1 VVGRHD
7 TSHGATAGETPVTD
21 KTPPDEEFD
30 MKSAI
35 IIAAAAVVSA
45 IQTTSPATPP
55 LKAPTPEAAAAERDV
70 VFIRTDGT
78 MRPAD
83 VLAAARTLAAP
94 ELTEF
99 LAASSVTRGAAGVPD
114 ADLDR
119 ILAKERAATGRVPI
133 DPRFD
138 AYITLPIGVT
148 SDDLV
153 ALLTDQPG
161 VVMAAVAPKP
171 VEPPMIAMPGG
182 TPNYQGQQYYENAA
196 NQGGMGAE
204 IAWINGLTG
213 AGVAMCDIEYD
224 FNENHCDLPPIT
236 VLGFTPVSPY
246 GDDHG
251 TAVFGEMIS
260 LNDDQGTKG
269 IAYGATDFFFSPT
282 YNGSVYDIGAA
293 VYRATAAMPAGSV
306 IVLEVQIAG
315 PNYVN
320 NGTQDGLVPMEWWP
334 AYYNSVT
341 NAIANGMIVVQA
353 AGNGSENLD
362 DPIYATGNFGHHPF
376 LPENDS
382 GSIIVGAGAAWPSC
396 WGYSARTRLY
406 FSNYGSRVN
415 LQGYGNCVATL
426 DYGDLNNS
434 ASCDYTAQ
442 FSGTSS
448 ATPIVSG
455 ACMLVQEFAR
465 ETLGRSLTCPEMRE
479 YLATTGTSQTGNTAE
494 HIGPLPDVIGAIN
507 AIVPPPPPCDADFNG
522 DGVVDG
528 GDLGI
533 LFAWFGNGNVPGDL
547 DDDGVVTDAD
557 VGLFLGA
564 WGDCPE

>member
-1 VVGRHD
+1 
-7 TSHGATAGETPVTD
+7 
-21 KTPPDEEFD
+21 

-35 IIAAAAVVSA
+35 IIAAAAMVSA

-55 LKAPTPEAAAAERDV
+55 LKRPTPEAAAAERDV

-78 MRPAD
+78 VRPAD
-83 VLAAARTLAAP
+83 VLATARTLAAP
-94 ELTEF
+94 ELAEF
-99 LAASSVTRGAAGVPD
+99 LAGSSVTRGAAGVPD

-148 SDDLV
+148 SDDIV

-204 IAWINGLTG
+204 VAWINGLTG
-213 AGVAMCDIEYD
+213 AGVAMCDIEYSFD
-224 FNENHCDLPPIT
+224 ETHCDLPNIT
-236 VLGFTPVSPY
+236 VIAPFTPVDPY
-246 GDDHG
+246 NDTSHG
-251 TAVFGEMIS
+251 TAVFGEMVS
-260 LNDDQGTKG
+260 LDNGQGTKG
-269 IAYGATDFFFSPT
+269 IAFAADELYFAPSYD
-282 YNGSVYDIGAA
+282 GSAWDVGNAI
-293 VYRATAAMPAGSV
+293 YRATAAMPEGSV
-306 IVLEVQIAG
+306 IVIEQQLAG
-315 PNYVN
+315 PNYAGV
-320 NGTQDGLVPMEWWP
+320 GQDGLVPIEWWRP
-334 AYYNSVT
+334 WYDATRV
-341 NAIANGMIVVQA
+341 AIANGMIVVQA
-353 AGNGSENLD
+353 GGNGSENLD
-362 DPIYATGNFGHHPF
+362 DSIYATGNFGHHPF

-396 WGYSARTRLY
+396 GGYSARTRLP

-415 LQGYGNCVATL
+415 VQAYGGCVYTTG
-426 DYGDLNNS
+426 YGDLNGT
-434 ASCDYTAQ
+434 ASCDYTSG
-442 FSGTSS
+442 FGGTSS

-507 AIVPPPPPCDADFNG
+507 AIVPPPPPCDADFNV

-547 DDDGVVTDAD
+547 DDDGLVTGAD